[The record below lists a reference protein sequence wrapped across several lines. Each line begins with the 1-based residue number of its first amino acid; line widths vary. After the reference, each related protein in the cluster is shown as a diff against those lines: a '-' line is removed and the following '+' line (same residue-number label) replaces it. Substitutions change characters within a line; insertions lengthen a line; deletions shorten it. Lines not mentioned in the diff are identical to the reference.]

1 LADGRI
7 VFHKLPKA
15 QKVLRRA
22 GN

>member
-1 LADGRI
+1 LADGRV